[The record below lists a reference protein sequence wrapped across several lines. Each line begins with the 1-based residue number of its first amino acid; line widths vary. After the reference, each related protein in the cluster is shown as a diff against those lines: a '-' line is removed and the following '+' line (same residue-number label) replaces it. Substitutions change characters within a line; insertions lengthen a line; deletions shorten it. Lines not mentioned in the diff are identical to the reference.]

1 MYWKNKRVL
10 VTGGA
15 GVIGKEVINR
25 LINSGSHILCL
36 DKVSKPKE
44 FSEIVDYDRVDLSE
58 LNSESITKFKP
69 EIIFH
74 LAATFERT
82 EETPEFWEDSFKND
96 IILSHKVIDAAKES
110 NNLKKF
116 IFASSY
122 LIYSPTLYLHPEPQT
137 NSRKLKETDLVN
149 PRNLVGAAKYYTEK
163 ELEFINK
170 MFDNFISISARI
182 YRVYGFGSRDII
194 SRWVRMALNGDEL
207 IVFQKRNMFDYI
219 FAGDVADGLI
229 KMAENVNENEIIN
242 LGTGTARRVEEV
254 IKILQEQISDIEIE
268 EIERE
273 ELFEASCAD
282 ISNLVKLTGWRP
294 KVTLEEGIKR
304 LVEYEKRILKR
315 G

>member
-25 LINSGSHILCL
+25 LIRSGSQILCL
-36 DKVSKPKE
+36 DRVSKPKE

-58 LNSESITKFKP
+58 LNSELISKFEP

-96 IILSHKVIDAAKES
+96 IILSHNIIDAAKES

-122 LIYSPTLYLHPEPQT
+122 LIYSPILYLHPEPQT
-137 NSRKLKETDLVN
+137 NSRKLKETGLVN
-149 PRNLVGAAKYYTEK
+149 PRNLVGAAKFYTEK

-170 MFDNFISISARI
+170 MFGNFISISARI
-182 YRVYGFGSRDII
+182 YRVYGFGSRDVI
-194 SRWVRMALNGDEL
+194 SRWVRMALKGDEL
-207 IVFQKRNMFDYI
+207 TVFQKENMFDYI
-219 FAGDVADGLI
+219 FAGDVAEGLI
-229 KMAENVNENEIIN
+229 KIAETVNGDEIIN
-242 LGTGTARRVEEV
+242 LGTGTARRVEDV
-254 IKILQEQISDIEIE
+254 IKILRDKIPDINVKEIE
-268 EIERE
+268 KE

-282 ISNLVKLTGWRP
+282 ISKLIKLTGWQP
-294 KVTLEEGIKR
+294 KVTLEEGIRKI
-304 LVEYEKRILKR
+304 VDYEKRNLE
-315 G
+315 GG